1 MPAAF
6 PASISAFVT
15 PAGLRAAKRWLDG
28 QPTTTVVL
36 VLALLW
42 LGGDKLFTFVNR
54 LTGADRVLARI
65 DLLESRI
72 LDAVSSI
79 AVQATQ

>member
-1 MPAAF
+1 MPTGF
-6 PASISAFVT
+6 PATVSAFVT

-28 QPTTTVVL
+28 QPTTTVLL
-36 VLALLW
+36 VVALLW

-54 LTGADRVLARI
+54 LTGADRVLERI
-65 DLLESRI
+65 ELLESRV